1 MKYRII
7 KQTLPYEEI
16 YKLQVKHHWFSR
28 WKTIKGSSYYEVCKN
43 TMERLIDLRNAPCEV
58 VATEKKGGN
67 K

>member
-7 KQTLPYEEI
+7 KQKLPYGDL
-16 YKLQVKHHWFSR
+16 YKLQEKRHWFSR
-28 WKTIKGSSYYEVCKN
+28 WEIIEVNSYREVCEN
-43 TMERLIDLRNAPCEV
+43 TMEKLILVRDSPCEV